1 MRPFASCWPFVQS
14 CDPSAGARRNIGTG
28 MPGRR
33 SINGVLCG
41 FLGTYTSRYSDFD
54 GYWVFGFLVAEVVD
68 VKFNL
73 LGDGTMSVASPLAF
87 AEALA
92 KARFSEQMGKA
103 ALPFDWLAEASLE
116 IARSTAPTRGL
127 INGVVGPGFDV
138 TFVARVVSDLGT
150 VYRRTASAFV
160 APHDPLREQQS
171 RRAGITKR

>member
-1 MRPFASCWPFVQS
+1 
-14 CDPSAGARRNIGTG
+14 

-73 LGDGTMSVASPLAF
+73 LGDEAVSVASPLAF
-87 AEALA
+87 AETFA
-92 KARFSEQMGKA
+92 KARLKEQMRKA

-116 IARSTAPTRGL
+116 IMRSTAPTRGQV
-127 INGVVGPGFDV
+127 NAVVGAGFDV

-150 VYRRTASAFV
+150 VYRRTTSVFV
-160 APHDPLREQQS
+160 APHDPVREQQS
-171 RRAGITKR
+171 RRAGITTL